1 MKEDKT
7 KIKIIK
13 SYSLKVRLKQLNE
26 SKNENDRIRIH
37 RAISWLKCSE
47 EQNDNPDLK
56 FISLWIAFNACYA
69 DSDNADYSLTERKR
83 FKEFIS
89 KLIEHD
95 KEKLIFNLLWDKFSG
110 SVRLLIENK
119 YTFKLFWDANRDK
132 SIRWE
137 SDFNRSKSD
146 SWNYLARQEV
156 DKLLE
161 IVLDRL
167 YTVRNQLLHGGATY
181 QSKVNRAQVKDAGRI
196 LQYLIPIVVDIMI
209 TNIDDDWGEI
219 NYPVIK

>member
-1 MKEDKT
+1 MEEN
-7 KIKIIK
+7 IIIK
-13 SYSLKVRLKQLNE
+13 SATLKKKLKTLDQLE
-26 SKNENDRIRIH
+26 NENDRIRIH
-37 RAISWLKCSE
+37 RAISWLKCAE
-47 EQNDNPDLK
+47 EQADNFDLK

-69 DSDNADYSLTERKR
+69 DSDISDYSLTERKR

-95 KEKLIFNLLWDKFSG
+95 NKKLIFNLLWEKFSG

-119 YTFKLFWDANRDK
+119 YTFNLFWEANRDK

-137 SDFNRSKSD
+137 SDFNLSKSN
-146 SWNYLARQEV
+146 SWNYLAHQEV

-181 QSKVNRAQVKDAGRI
+181 KSKVNRSQVKDAGRI
-196 LQYLIPIVVDIMI
+196 LQFLIPIVVDIMI
-209 TNIDDDWGEI
+209 TNINEDWGEI

>member
-1 MKEDKT
+1 MELPNKITVISASDLKE
-7 KIKIIK
+7 K
-13 SYSLKVRLKQLNE
+13 SRNFDELVS
-26 SKNENDRIRIH
+26 ENDRIRIH
-37 RAISWLKCSE
+37 RSISWLKCAE
-47 EQNDNPDLK
+47 EQNENPDLK

-69 DSDNADYSLTERKR
+69 DGDFSNHSLTERKR

-95 KEKLIFNLLWDKFSG
+95 KDRLIFNLLWDKFSG

-119 YTFKLFWDANRDK
+119 YTYNLFWDAKRNK

-137 SDFNRSKSD
+137 PDFNRSKSD
-146 SWNYLARQEV
+146 CWNYLAHQEV

-181 QSKVNRAQVKDAGRI
+181 KSKVNRAQVLDASQI
-196 LQYLIPIVVDIMI
+196 LEFLLPIIIDIMI
-209 TNIDDDWGEI
+209 KNIDDNWGEI